1 MVRPDWELEEAPYG
15 CSEPW
20 QNAALL
26 TQSVI
31 HRVRVAQIH
40 SPVGGM
46 LCRPLS
52 ACTDVAPQRPMGR
65 RACGRLI
72 WLKVNGVT
80 RAVADGC
87 LTPGAKGIISQ
98 HARLWGTH
106 IHSCTQYKRDSA
118 EHQSRSRRK
127 PMFILYNGHLLDAY
141 SSNLFTFSLLKWNL
155 THLHFFLFDF
165 HGQSVSIRNIVVS

>member
-20 QNAALL
+20 RNAALL

-31 HRVRVAQIH
+31 RRVHVAQIH

-52 ACTDVAPQRPMGR
+52 ACTDVSPRRLMGR
-65 RACGRLI
+65 RVCGRLI

-80 RAVADGC
+80 RAIADGC

-106 IHSCTQYKRDSA
+106 IYSCTQYKRDSI
-118 EHQSRSRRK
+118 EHQSSLNTLAGGVK
-127 PMFILYNGHLLDAY
+127 CISNCSSYTMVTFWMHIL
-141 SSNLFTFSLLKWNL
+141 
-155 THLHFFLFDF
+155 
-165 HGQSVSIRNIVVS
+165 